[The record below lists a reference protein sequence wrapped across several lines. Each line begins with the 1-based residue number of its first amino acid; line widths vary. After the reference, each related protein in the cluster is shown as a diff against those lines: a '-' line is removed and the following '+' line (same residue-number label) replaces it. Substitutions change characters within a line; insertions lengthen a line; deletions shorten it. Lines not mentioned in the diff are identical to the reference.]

1 MGVCPSPAPTAM
13 KTTPTLLML
22 ALCAALAGCE
32 TMSEDQCR
40 KADWAERG
48 RADGR
53 SGEPENH
60 LDAHRKACAKA
71 GVTPDDRR
79 WRQGWVE
86 GVKTYCVPAS
96 AWRAGLANR
105 SYHGACR
112 DFDEAVFLRWHR
124 LGLDAYKTKSERDS
138 KQREIE
144 KLEEQLKKAEKDD
157 ERKAL
162 REKIR
167 QLDSEQARL
176 RRLLDTQMSGA
187 PK

>member
-1 MGVCPSPAPTAM
+1 M
-13 KTTPTLLML
+13 KTPPLLML
-22 ALCAALAGCE
+22 ALCVALAGCE

-40 KADWAERG
+40 NADWSERG

-53 SGEPENH
+53 NGEAESH
-60 LDAHRKACAKA
+60 IEAHRKACAKA
-71 GVTPDDRR
+71 NVTPDDRR

-86 GVKTYCVPAS
+86 GVRTYCVPAV

-105 SYHGACR
+105 SYRGACR

-124 LGLDAYKTKSERDS
+124 LGLDAYKTRSERDG

-144 KLEEQLKKAEKDD
+144 KLEEQLKKAEKED

-176 RRLLDTQMSGA
+176 RRLLDTQMGGA